1 MGHTMAPRWLPER
14 PRKPRKSTRTV
25 KSVMGRGAV
34 EPSGAKTKTVA
45 GKVRRKEGRVRT
57 RTASR
62 FTRRRKNTS
71 GDWRKWRRT
80 REEEKKEKRED
91 QNGQKSHGLLVVG
104 KWGDESRRKRRT
116 SHNRRSVMGRGGNP
130 GVQEKEGAAEGG
142 E

>member
-34 EPSGAKTKTVA
+34 EPSGAKTKKVA

-80 REEEKKEKRED
+80 REEGKKEKRED
-91 QNGQKSHGLLVVG
+91 QNGQK
-104 KWGDESRRKRRT
+104 KSRFARGGQ
-116 SHNRRSVMGRGGNP
+116 MGR
-130 GVQEKEGAAEGG
+130 
-142 E
+142 